1 MLSPRLVQV
10 GIVIALASLMAA
22 CATRVATAPVPQP
35 PLVVSAPAPA
45 LATAEPTVHAV
56 DPVLELITVSTGHF
70 ETGERELKL
79 GHLGSAREAFN
90 RALEVLLESPFGG
103 RTEPRIREHFDR
115 LVERISAYEVTALA
129 QGDGFEEQQRS
140 ESATIDELLAI
151 STFETPV
158 ATPETTKAVTADLE
172 SSDHDV
178 DIPLNA
184 KVLSFVQLFSGR
196 LKTFLEEGLSRSVQY
211 LPMIQSVFRAEG
223 LPMDLAY
230 VPLVESAFKPTALS
244 RAKARGIWQF
254 MRGTA
259 LENGLTHDWYIDER
273 AEPEKATRAAAKYL
287 QTLNE
292 MFDGDWHLALA
303 SYNGGPGRVQRAMKR
318 SGRKDFWQLSA
329 SSRYLPRETR
339 DYVPLILAAIVIA
352 RNPAQYGMN
361 ITPVEPT
368 RYEAVTLPTAVDL
381 RRVAEWIGTPIQT
394 LQDLNPELRRWTT
407 PVRATEYE
415 LKVPDGTGEILR
427 EHLAQTSADELAPLN
442 WYVVKKGETLLS
454 IAKKLK
460 VNRIDLAEANYLS
473 SRSGLSTGQRLI
485 IPRAPALLLASLPE
499 NPAPVVEGRP
509 IAEVVAVKNIAPEV
523 AAKNI
528 APAPART
535 SLPPSSSRCRS
546 RPPPGRRRPRTPPC
560 SPRSTAAWSTTASTP
575 ISQAWSGAW
584 SRTAGWCTS
593 RAPGCRTSRRS
604 VRLPPTR
611 CSGSP
616 R

>member
-1 MLSPRLVQV
+1 MLSPRLVRV
-10 GIVIALASLMAA
+10 GVFCALVPLAAA

-35 PLVVSAPAPA
+35 PVVVSAPAPQV
-45 LATAEPTVHAV
+45 ATSEPTVQPV

-79 GHLGSAREAFN
+79 GHLESAREAFN

-158 ATPETTKAVTADLE
+158 ATAETTKAVTADLQ
-172 SSDHDV
+172 SSDHDI

-184 KVLSFVQLFSGR
+184 RVLSFVQLFSGR

-211 LPMIQSVFRAEG
+211 LPMIQSIFRAEG

-287 QTLNE
+287 ATLNE

-361 ITPVEPT
+361 IEPVEPI

-427 EHLAQTSADELAPLN
+427 EHLAQTGADELAPLN

-473 SRSGLSTGQRLI
+473 SRPGLSTGQQLI
-485 IPRAPALLLASLPE
+485 IPRAPALLLASLPD

-509 IAEVVAVKNIAPEV
+509 AAEVV

-528 APAPART
+528 APEVPAKNIEPQVAATYPASLIYRVKRGDTLFSIAKLFRT
-535 SLPPSSSRCRS
+535 TVASVKSWNGLRS
-546 RPPPGRRRPRTPPC
+546 NSIRVG
-560 SPRSTAAWSTTASTP
+560 
-575 ISQAWSGAW
+575 Q
-584 SRTAGWCTS
+584 
-593 RAPGCRTSRRS
+593 
-604 VRLPPTR
+604 RLTIFTDEANATN
-611 CSGSP
+611 
-616 R
+616 